1 MAPSSRAMK
10 RQRSDMGRRFNRL
23 CDFAV
28 RLGMSFSWVGYFRV
42 IHVLLI
48 RKARRAFRFAG
59 SNDVKWYRAS

>member
-1 MAPSSRAMK
+1 
-10 RQRSDMGRRFNRL
+10 
-23 CDFAV
+23 
-28 RLGMSFSWVGYFRV
+28 MSFSWVGYFRV